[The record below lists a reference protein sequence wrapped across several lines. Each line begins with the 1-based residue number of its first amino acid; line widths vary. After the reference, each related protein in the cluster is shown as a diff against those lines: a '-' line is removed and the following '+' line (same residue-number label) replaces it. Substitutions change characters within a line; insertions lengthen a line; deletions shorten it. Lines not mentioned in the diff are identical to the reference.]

1 MTLETLMTFLL
12 SFVAGF
18 IFYSQQVVA
27 NATALSLGRR
37 RGVGAALAV
46 LAGALA
52 GDALWTAG
60 ALMIVALSLQ
70 VEPLRVIFGVVG
82 SFFFL
87 RLAWAA
93 LLDARQGAMPRN
105 DMSDA
110 QGGWRTGAQI
120 TFRNPYALGFWVGVA
135 ALICL
140 LTAPQP
146 TPPDFV
152 LLFAGIVIGAGLWS
166 LLLAQVSQAAPSA
179 AFFRAVNLVG
189 GVIAALIGVYGLWF
203 VVTQALAR

>member
-1 MTLETLMTFLL
+1 MTFLL
-12 SFVAGF
+12 AFTAGF
-18 IFYSQQVVA
+18 IFYSQQIVA
-27 NATALSLGRR
+27 NATALSTGRR

-52 GDALWTAG
+52 GDALWAAG
-60 ALMIVALSLQ
+60 ALVVVAISLQ

-93 LLDARQGAMPRN
+93 LLDARQNAMPRT
-105 DMSDA
+105 DIADA
-110 QGGWRTGAQI
+110 QGDWRGGAQI

-146 TPPDFV
+146 LLSDFL
-152 LLFAGIVIGAGLWS
+152 LLFLGIMLGAGLWCG
-166 LLLAQVSQAAPSA
+166 LLALRSVSAPSA
-179 AFFRAVNLVG
+179 TFFRLVNLIVG
-189 GVIAALIGVYGLWF
+189 VLAALIGVYGLWF
-203 VVTQALAR
+203 VVTHSLAG

>member
-1 MTLETLMTFLL
+1 MMTFLL
-12 SFVAGF
+12 ATVAGF

-52 GDALWTAG
+52 GDTLWTAG
-60 ALMIVALSLQ
+60 ALIVVAFSLQ

-93 LLDARQGAMPRN
+93 LFDARQGAMPR
-105 DMSDA
+105 SDITGV
-110 QGGWRTGAQI
+110 QGGWRVGAQI

-146 TPPDFV
+146 ALPDFF
-152 LLFAGIVIGAGLWS
+152 LLFLGIVIGAGLWS
-166 LLLAQVSQAAPSA
+166 GLLVQRSTAEPST
-179 AFFRAVNLVG
+179 AFFQAVNLLA
-189 GVIAALIGVYGLWF
+189 GVLAALIGVYGLWF
-203 VVTQALAR
+203 VVTQTLVS

>member
-1 MTLETLMTFLL
+1 MTFLL
-12 SFVAGF
+12 AFVAGF

-37 RGVGAALAV
+37 RGFGPALAV

-52 GDALWTAG
+52 GDALWAAG
-60 ALMIVALSLQ
+60 ALVVVALSLQ

-93 LLDARQGAMPRN
+93 LLDARQGAMPRS
-105 DMSDA
+105 DIIDA
-110 QGGWRTGAQI
+110 QGGLRAGAQI

-140 LTAPQP
+140 LTASQP
-146 TPPDFV
+146 LLFDFV
-152 LLFAGIVIGAGLWS
+152 LLFLGIVLGAGLWCA
-166 LLLAQVSQAAPSA
+166 LLALRSTSAPSA
-179 AFFRAVNLVG
+179 TFFRMINLIVG
-189 GVIAALIGVYGLWF
+189 IVAALIGVYGLWF
-203 VVTQALAR
+203 VVTQSLV

>member
-1 MTLETLMTFLL
+1 MTFLL
-12 SFVAGF
+12 AFVAGF
-18 IFYSQQVVA
+18 IFYSQQVAV

-37 RGVGAALAV
+37 RGFGSALAV

-52 GDALWTAG
+52 GDALWAAG
-60 ALMIVALSLQ
+60 ALVVVALSLQ

-93 LLDARQGAMPRN
+93 LLDARQGAMLR
-105 DMSDA
+105 SDIIDT
-110 QGGWRTGAQI
+110 QDGWRAGAPI

-140 LTAPQP
+140 LTASQP
-146 TPPDFV
+146 LLFDFV
-152 LLFAGIVIGAGLWS
+152 LLFLGIVLGAGLWCA
-166 LLLAQVSQAAPSA
+166 LLALRSTSAPTA
-179 AFFRAVNLVG
+179 TFFRMINLIVG
-189 GVIAALIGVYGLWF
+189 MVAALIGVYGLWF
-203 VVTQALAR
+203 VVTQSLV